1 MGLHPCKYE
10 FSFVWYH
17 LPHSFSKR
25 SCKLNRSTWMIRFN
39 QWTQKIPM
47 AHGIDLGD
55 SVDDHNS
62 VAGYVQNVQRF
73 LGSQQKTKGVTAEQN
88 NASGSAQTH
97 HHNWQEAMLVL
108 SKLVFSLTHRTWQG
122 FGSACKLI
130 CFSHNLL
137 TVWNPGTLIWRPERS
152 HISELVGHCQ
162 ANVRDVAVFS
172 GFGHGKQN
180 LQQNAKCK
188 QVGENPKKQTTTS
201 SFRLFVL

>member
-1 MGLHPCKYE
+1 MGNHRTRWWILHTHGFTSMQLWVQLCI
-10 FSFVWYH
+10 VIH
-17 LPHSFSKR
+17 VPHSFSKR
-25 SCKLNRSTWMIRFN
+25 SCKVNRSTWMIRFN

-47 AHGIDLGD
+47 AHGTDLGD

-130 CFSHNLL
+130 CVSHNLL
-137 TVWNPGTLIWRPERS
+137 TVWNPGTLIWRPETKAIFLLWSFRV
-152 HISELVGHCQ
+152 LGMVNKTC
-162 ANVRDVAVFS
+162 N
-172 GFGHGKQN
+172 KMP
-180 LQQNAKCK
+180 NASKCK
-188 QVGENPKKQTTTS
+188 QVGGKPNND
-201 SFRLFVL
+201 F